1 MLGRAGSVTERSQVV
16 LASASPRRRW
26 LLAKLGVPFTVQ
38 AVDLDERPH
47 GGEAPAPF
55 AERMAREKAT
65 AATARAVGS
74 WVLAADTVVALDAR
88 ALGKPRDAADAI
100 AMLLALAGRIH
111 TVYTAVALAR
121 PDGALAEA
129 LLVDTEVTF
138 RPLVAREVE
147 AYVASGEP
155 FGKAG
160 AYAIQGEGAHLVDR
174 VHGSYT
180 NVIGL
185 PLAEVASCLAKWQIR

>member
-1 MLGRAGSVTERSQVV
+1 
-16 LASASPRRRW
+16 
-26 LLAKLGVPFTVQ
+26 
-38 AVDLDERPH
+38 
-47 GGEAPAPF
+47 
-55 AERMAREKAT
+55 
-65 AATARAVGS
+65 
-74 WVLAADTVVALDAR
+74 
-88 ALGKPRDAADAI
+88 DAADAI
-100 AMLLALAGRIH
+100 AMLLALAGRTH
-111 TVYTAVALAR
+111 TVYTAVALTR

-138 RPLVAREVE
+138 RPLVPHEVE

-174 VHGSYT
+174 IHGSYT

-185 PLAEVASCLAKWQIR
+185 PLAEVASCLAKW